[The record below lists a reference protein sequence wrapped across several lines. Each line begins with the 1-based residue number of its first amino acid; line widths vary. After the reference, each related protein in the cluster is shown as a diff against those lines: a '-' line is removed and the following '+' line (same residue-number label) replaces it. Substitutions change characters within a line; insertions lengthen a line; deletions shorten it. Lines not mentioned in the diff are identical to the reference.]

1 MPYLDAVVVD
11 APLLLFLLFFF
22 VITFYVN
29 EKKAHRNISYSLCWI
44 FKEQQRIFSLFI
56 CVINFFFSAAHFF
69 FIPEIFLLLAIFLL
83 KLNFLFCVL
92 RLKLL

>member
-29 EKKAHRNISYSLCWI
+29 EKKHT
-44 FKEQQRIFSLFI
+44 
-56 CVINFFFSAAHFF
+56 
-69 FIPEIFLLLAIFLL
+69 EIFLTAYVGYSKNNKEFFLY
-83 KLNFLFCVL
+83 LFV
-92 RLKLL
+92 